1 MSTTATETSTLPR
14 LKQRYREEILPALR
28 GQFDFANVM
37 QVPTVTKVVVNMGV
51 GDAARDAKLID
62 GAIRDL
68 QAITGQKPA
77 VTKVRRSIAQ
87 FKLRE
92 GMPIGA
98 HVTLRGDRMWEFLDR
113 LTSIALPR
121 IRDFEACRRSSSTA
135 GATTPSVSP
144 SSGVPRDQPGRHRPG
159 SWHGHHSRDD
169 RRVRRSWPSA
179 CCGSWASLQGELTW
193 QEGLDQ
199 QGEREAQV
207 RGARLQPLPAVR
219 AAALGVPQVRPVP
232 GVSARDG
239 APRRTPRHHQVQL
252 VIDRRRRRSGPS
264 GPETTA
270 GKRHYD
276 HDDDRPHRR
285 HADPSA

>member
-1 MSTTATETSTLPR
+1 MAG
-14 LKQRYREEILPALR
+14 PA
-28 GQFDFANVM
+28 
-37 QVPTVTKVVVNMGV
+37 
-51 GDAARDAKLID
+51 AA
-62 GAIRDL
+62 
-68 QAITGQKPA
+68 
-77 VTKVRRSIAQ
+77 
-87 FKLRE
+87 
-92 GMPIGA
+92 
-98 HVTLRGDRMWEFLDR
+98 
-113 LTSIALPR
+113 
-121 IRDFEACRRSSSTA
+121 
-135 GATTPSVSP
+135 
-144 SSGVPRDQPGRHRPG
+144 SGL
-159 SWHGHHSRDD
+159 
-169 RRVRRSWPSA
+169 
-179 CCGSWASLQGELTW
+179 SLQGELTW

-252 VIDRRRRRSGPS
+252 VTDRDRRRSGPS

-285 HADPSA
+285 HADPSACQLNCLPRHRGNAVQQAQVAHRGDPETGRLHRLLAGPRQRRPAGGEDPRTDAEVRSESGRSIAGVRRVSKPGLRVYAKSTNMPRCSADWVSRSSPPPRAC